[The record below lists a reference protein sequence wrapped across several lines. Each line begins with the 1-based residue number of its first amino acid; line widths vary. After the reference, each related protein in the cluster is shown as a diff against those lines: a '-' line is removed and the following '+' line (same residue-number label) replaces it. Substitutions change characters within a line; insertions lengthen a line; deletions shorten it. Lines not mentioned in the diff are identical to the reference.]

1 MRKSIGI
8 ARLAAVV
15 LPALLVSAQS
25 AAQSPAPPSAE
36 ALAAEIE
43 TLKRDYEARLKALE
57 SQLSTLKARSESAQA
72 TPSSP
77 AARAKP
83 AADNAFNPAIGIVF
97 DGKYTSFSADEWG
110 GIPGFVVGHEAERA
124 PEGLSLG
131 HTEVTASGNIDDK
144 FRGAL
149 TLGLGAH
156 PGEATEVELE
166 EAYVQTLPGAGL
178 LEGMRV
184 KAGRALWTFGYLNEQ
199 HAHGD
204 DFADRPLPYRAFLD
218 NAFNDDG
225 VEVSFVLPTEVY
237 SEIGG
242 GLFRGDDRPLFGG
255 SDNGLRARSLYAR
268 IGWDMGRDAAV
279 RIGGYVLDGKSRN
292 RGGGGHGHAH
302 EDEHAHENHAHE
314 DEHEHEDEH
323 AHHEDEHEDED
334 HHAHE
339 DEHED
344 EDHHAHKDEHG
355 HGADFASFF
364 SDGMFTGDTRLYG
377 IDFRFTMAPTGNA
390 RESELIFQAEYFWR
404 KEDGTYA
411 LEHEEEGE
419 EPHTDELKTDSIA
432 HGWYIQGV
440 YKPVP
445 SWRFGA
451 RYARLSPPDDARIEH
466 NPHAFAAMVDWTNS
480 EFGRVRLQYN
490 HEALNGDEEDNQIM
504 LQYVMSLGAHAAHS
518 F

>member
-1 MRKSIGI
+1 MSRSTGI

-15 LPALLVSAQS
+15 LPALLISIQS
-25 AAQSPAPPSAE
+25 GAQSPAPPSAE

-43 TLKRDYEARLKALE
+43 TLKRDYEARLQALE
-57 SQLSTLKARSESAQA
+57 SQLSALKAQTARTERQPARPA
-72 TPSSP
+72 PS
-77 AARAKP
+77 AKP
-83 AADNAFNPAIGIVF
+83 ASDNAFNPAIGVTL
-97 DGKYTSFSADEWG
+97 DGRYSSFSADESS
-110 GIPGFVVGHEAERA
+110 IPGFVIGHEAERA

-131 HTEVTASGNIDDK
+131 HSEITASGNVDDK
-144 FRGAL
+144 FRGGL

-178 LEGMRV
+178 GEGVRV

-225 VEVSFVLPTEVY
+225 VQVSIVLPTEVY

-242 GLFRGDDRPLFGG
+242 GLFRGDDGPLFGG

-268 IGWDMGRDAAV
+268 VGWDMGRDAAV
-279 RIGGYVLDGKSRN
+279 RVGGYLLDGKSRN
-292 RGGGGHGHAH
+292 RGGGVHGHGHEEA
-302 EDEHAHENHAHE
+302 
-314 DEHEHEDEH
+314 EHEEEGEE
-323 AHHEDEHEDED
+323 AEHEGE
-334 HHAHE
+334 E
-339 DEHED
+339 EGEHE
-344 EDHHAHKDEHG
+344 E
-355 HGADFASFF
+355 DFAAFF
-364 SDGMFTGDTRLYG
+364 SNGMFTGNTRLYG
-377 IDFRFTMAPTGNA
+377 IDLRFAMAPTGNA
-390 RESELIFQAEYFWR
+390 RESELIVQAEYLWR

-411 LEHEEEGE
+411 LVEEEDGE
-419 EPHTDELKTDSIA
+419 EHTERFKTDSIA

-440 YKPVP
+440 YKPAP
-445 SWRFGA
+445 SWRIGA
-451 RYARLSPPDDARIEH
+451 RYARLSPPDDAGIDH
-466 NPHAFAAMVDWTNS
+466 NPYAIGAMVDWTNS
-480 EFGRVRLQYN
+480 EFGRIRLQYN
-490 HEALNGDEEDNQIM
+490 HEALDGEEEDNQFV